1 MITVGEL
8 GRPTWA
14 AFIGTTVE
22 CGPESILLYTSSQY
36 EPDLLHTHRFER
48 TFSPLISIE
57 GAQAVIDRFGLFPP
71 FHYDEITKVCME
83 VSERNDI
90 PKNLSV
96 TIRHTSTGELEQYI
110 DLYFEDIQHEDVDPA
125 EECNICLQ
133 LSFAD
138 EGERIRVKLD
148 ALTGFAA
155 SFLCRKIAVQ
165 LFDRG

>member
-1 MITVGEL
+1 MH
-8 GRPTWA
+8 A
-14 AFIGTTVE
+14 
-22 CGPESILLYTSSQY
+22 
-36 EPDLLHTHRFER
+36 HRFER

-165 LFDRG
+165 LHDMG